1 MKKAFIIAGLILALA
16 GLMFFFGADRNVVKI
31 NKSFEGFN
39 YMVDGPEASA
49 ASRIE
54 LQGAYHKRERAYEG
68 RLIIDDTVYEKC
80 MIISGISAIYYV
92 NEKRNILGQ
101 VFFDEDM
108 QHISLKMP
116 LPVSLT
122 TERKF
127 YQVISA
133 PAGSQA
139 EAAEVYRRLQ
149 QTAP

>member
-16 GLMFFFGADRNVVKI
+16 GLMFFFRVDRNVVKI
-31 NKSFEGFN
+31 NKSFEGFS

-68 RLIIDDTVYEKC
+68 RLIINDIVYEKC

-139 EAAEVYRRLQ
+139 EAADVYRRLQ
-149 QTAP
+149 QTTR